1 MARAQTGIEPD
12 QRALTR
18 LAMAHDASPF
28 LLMPSGVVT
37 PETVEDVAA
46 LMVHAVETRQPITF
60 RAGGTSLCGQAITS
74 GLLVDVRR
82 HFRDIEVL
90 DGGARVRAGAG
101 ATLRAV
107 NARLARHGRRLG
119 PDPTSDIACTI
130 GGIVANNSSGMLSGV
145 AQNSYHTLES
155 MIFVLPSGRIVD
167 TADPTADITLR
178 LEETPL
184 VGGLHMLRKRLRTTP
199 SSIKDINRLFAI
211 KNTMGYGLNALLE
224 FHRPVDIIRHLLI
237 GNEGTLGFVAA
248 ATFRTVPLAPHT
260 AAALA
265 LFPTLDAATAAVQ
278 GLVEHGFEAIEL
290 MDAASL
296 RVARTQPGAPA
307 LLRDRELTTEAALL
321 VELHEV
327 DEQVLAAR
335 LDAAA
340 AELTGLDV
348 VGSVELTTE
357 VRHRNALVELRRGLY
372 ALVAGAR
379 PSGSTTLLE
388 DICVPPKEFAATCRD
403 LADLLHRHG
412 YEDAPLFAHGR
423 DGNIHFLLSERF
435 DDPAGLLRYR
445 KFTRQLVRLTLR
457 HHGVLKAEHGTGRAM
472 APFLRDQYG
481 DELYEVMRE
490 VKHLFDP
497 AGVLNPGVIISD
509 DPDAHLKDLKLMP
522 TIEPEVDACIECGF
536 CEPVCPSRDL
546 TLTPRQR
553 IVLRRELTARKD
565 DTELLRQVAEEYDYA
580 AIDTCAVDGMCEV
593 ACPLGINT
601 GDLVR
606 RQREERVGGVE
617 KRAWNQAAR
626 TWALATR
633 MGSAALTV
641 AKSTGPL
648 ATAATRLGRRALGE
662 DAVPGYDE
670 DLPRGSG
677 LRRRPRRRHR
687 PHPGVAAVYFPSCL
701 QTMFAPTGQGVFS
714 AFNEL
719 CVRAGVPVSLLDA
732 EGLCCGS
739 PWRAKGYTDGYYTM
753 QRRVRSALKWG
764 GDATI
769 VVDASSCTDAL
780 ARMTEGWTPTVVDV
794 VTFAAE
800 QLLPRLEV
808 TRSLPSLVLHP
819 TCSSTRMDVNDDLR
833 RIAEFISDEVTVPPS
848 WGCCGF
854 AGDRGLLH
862 PELTESAT
870 RDQAAEVKDGFFAY
884 ASLNRTCEIAM
895 SRATG
900 RTYVHI
906 LELLA
911 EATR

>member
-1 MARAQTGIEPD
+1 MATARAGIERD
-12 QRALTR
+12 DRALMR
-18 LAMAHDASPF
+18 LAMAHDASPY
-28 LLMPSGVVT
+28 LLTPSGVVT
-37 PETVEDVAA
+37 PETVEDVAT
-46 LMVHAVETRQPITF
+46 LMVQAAEARQPITF
-60 RAGGTSLCGQAITS
+60 RAGGTSLCGQSITS
-74 GLLVDVRR
+74 GLLIDVRR
-82 HFRDIEVL
+82 NFRTIEVL
-90 DGGARVRAGAG
+90 DDGLRVRAGAG

-130 GGIVANNSSGMLSGV
+130 GGIIANNSSGMLAGV

-155 MIFVLPSGRIVD
+155 MVFVLPSGRIVD

-199 SSIKDINRLFAI
+199 SSIADINRLFAM

-224 FHRPVDIIRHLLI
+224 FHRPVDLIRHLLI
-237 GNEGTLGFVAA
+237 GSEGTLGFVAE

-265 LFPTLDAATAAVQ
+265 LFPTLDAAAAAVP

-296 RVARTQPGAPA
+296 RVAGAQPGSPA
-307 LLRDRELTTEAALL
+307 LLHGRELTTEAALL

-327 DEQVLAAR
+327 DEDVLAAR
-335 LDAAA
+335 LQAAA
-340 AELTGLDV
+340 IALGELEVIGRV
-348 VGSVELTTE
+348 ALTTE
-357 VRHRNALVELRRGLY
+357 AHHRNALVELRRGLY

-379 PSGSTTLLE
+379 PTGSTTLLE
-388 DICVPPKEFAATCRD
+388 DICVPVTELAPALRD
-403 LADLLHRHG
+403 LADLLTRSG
-412 YEDAPLFAHGR
+412 YHDAPLFAHAR
-423 DGNIHFLLSERF
+423 DGNIHVLLSERF
-435 DDPAGLLRYR
+435 DDAASLARHR
-445 KFTRQLVRLTLR
+445 KFTRQMVRLTLR

-472 APFLRDQYG
+472 APFVREQYG

-490 VKHLFDP
+490 IKHLFDP
-497 AGVLNPGVIISD
+497 AGVLNPGVVISD
-509 DPDAHLKDLKLMP
+509 EPDAHLKNLKLMP

-553 IVLRRELTARKD
+553 IVLRRELAARQD
-565 DTELLRQVAEEYDYA
+565 DTDLLRQVEEDYRYA
-580 AIDTCAVDGMCEV
+580 AIDTCAVDGMCAV

-606 RQREERVGGVE
+606 RQREERAGGVE
-617 KRAWNQAAR
+617 KAAWNRAAR
-626 TWALATR
+626 TWSLATR
-633 MGSAALTV
+633 MGSAALTL

-648 ATAATRLGRRALGE
+648 ASVATRLGRRALG
-662 DAVPGYDE
+662 DDVVPGYDD
-670 DLPRGSG
+670 DLPEGAG
-677 LRRRPRRRHR
+677 LRRRPRRRDR
-687 PHPGVAAVYFPSCL
+687 GGAGVAVYFPSCL
-701 QTMFAPTGQGVFS
+701 QTMFAPSGQGVFL

-719 CVRAGVPVSLLDA
+719 CRRAGVRVSLLDA
-732 EGLCCGS
+732 SGLCCGS
-739 PWRAKGYTDGYYTM
+739 PWSAKGLREGYATM
-753 QRRVRSALKWG
+753 QAQVSTALSRRGQDLTV
-764 GDATI
+764 
-769 VVDASSCTDAL
+769 VVDASSCTEAL
-780 ARMTEGWTPTVVDV
+780 ARMTDGSDVTVVDV
-794 VTFAAE
+794 VTFAAQ
-800 QLLPRLEV
+800 QLVPRLTV

-819 TCSSTRMDVNDDLR
+819 TCASTRMDINDDLLR
-833 RIAEFISDEVTVPPS
+833 VAEFISDSVEVPPS
-848 WGCCGF
+848 WACCGF

-862 PELTESAT
+862 PELTASAT
-870 RDQAAEVKDGFFAY
+870 REEADEVRTGYFAY
-884 ASLNRTCEIAM
+884 ATLNRTCEIAM

>member
-1 MARAQTGIEPD
+1 MGRAQTTNEPD
-12 QRALTR
+12 ERAITR

-37 PETVEDVAA
+37 PESVEDVAA
-46 LMVHAVETRQPITF
+46 LMVQAVKARQAITF
-60 RAGGTSLCGQAITS
+60 RAGGTSLCGQAVTA

-82 HFRDIEVL
+82 HFRSIEVL
-90 DGGARVRAGAG
+90 DDGLRVRAGAG

-107 NARLARHGRRLG
+107 NARLARHDRRLG
-119 PDPTSDIACTI
+119 PDPTSDVACTV
-130 GGIVANNSSGMLSGV
+130 GGIIANNSSGMLSGV
-145 AQNSYHTLES
+145 TQNSYHTLES
-155 MIFVLPSGRIVD
+155 MVFVLPSGRIVD
-167 TADPTADITLR
+167 TSDPTADITLR

-199 SSIKDINRLFAI
+199 SSIADINRLFAM

-224 FHRPVDIIRHLLI
+224 FHRPVDLIRHLLI
-237 GNEGTLGFVAA
+237 GSEGTLGFVAE
-248 ATFRTVPLAPHT
+248 ATFRTVPLAPHA

-265 LFPTLDAATAAVQ
+265 LFPTLDAATAAVE

-307 LLRDRELTTEAALL
+307 LLRDRELSTEAALL

-340 AELTGLDV
+340 AELSGLDV

-388 DICVPPKEFAATCRD
+388 DICVPPSEFAATCRD
-403 LADLLHRHG
+403 LADLLHRSG
-412 YEDAPLFAHGR
+412 YADAPLFAHAR
-423 DGNIHFLLSERF
+423 DGNIHVLLSERF
-435 DDPAGLLRYR
+435 DDPAGLLRHR
-445 KFTRQLVRLTLR
+445 KFTRQMVRLTLR

-472 APFLRDQYG
+472 APFLREQYG

-490 VKHLFDP
+490 IKHLFDP
-497 AGVLNPGVIISD
+497 SGVLNPGVLISD

-553 IVLRRELTARKD
+553 IVLRREMAARKD
-565 DTELLRQVAEEYDYA
+565 DTELLSQVAEEYDYA
-580 AIDTCAVDGMCEV
+580 AIETCAVDGMCAV
-593 ACPLGINT
+593 VCPLGINT

-606 RQREERVGGVE
+606 RQREDRAGPVE
-617 KRAWNQAAR
+617 KSAWNQAAR
-626 TWALATR
+626 TWGLATR
-633 MGSAALTV
+633 MGSAALTM
-641 AKSTGPL
+641 AKSTAPL
-648 ATAATRLGRRALGE
+648 ASAATRLGRRALGD
-662 DAVPGYDE
+662 DAVPDYE
-670 DLPRGSG
+670 ADLPKGSG
-677 LRRRPRRRHR
+677 LRRRPRRRDR
-687 PHPGVAAVYFPSCL
+687 DRRGVAMYFPSCL
-701 QTMFAPTGQGVFS
+701 QTMFAPSEQGVFS
-714 AFNEL
+714 AFNEV
-719 CVRAGVPVSLLDA
+719 CRRAGVPVSLLDA
-732 EGLCCGS
+732 SDLCCGS
-739 PWRAKGYTDGYYTM
+739 PWRAKGFTDGYETM
-753 QRRVRSALKWG
+753 RAQVRAALAEHG
-764 GDATI
+764 EATV
-769 VVDASSCTDAL
+769 VVDAASCTDSL
-780 ARMTEGWTPTVVDV
+780 ARMAEGLDLRVVDAV
-794 VTFAAE
+794 SFTVE
-800 QLLPRLEV
+800 RLLPHLEV

-819 TCSSTRMDVNDDLR
+819 TCASTRMDINDDLLS
-833 RIAEFISDEVTVPPS
+833 IATFIADEVTVPPS
-848 WGCCGF
+848 WACCGF

-862 PELTESAT
+862 PELTASAT
-870 RDQAAEVKDGFFAY
+870 HDEAAEVKGGYFAY

-895 SRATG
+895 TRATG

-911 EATR
+911 QATR

>member
-1 MARAQTGIEPD
+1 MDRRAI
-12 QRALTR
+12 TR

-37 PETVEDVAA
+37 PETVGDVAA
-46 LMVHAVETRQPITF
+46 LMVHAVETREPLTF
-60 RAGGTSLCGQAITS
+60 RAGGTSLSGQASTS

-82 HFRDIEVL
+82 NFKDIEVL

-119 PDPTSDIACTI
+119 PDPASDIACTI

-155 MIFVLPSGRIVD
+155 MIFVLTSGRIID

-178 LEETPL
+178 LDETRL
-184 VGGLHMLRKRLRTTP
+184 VGGLHMLRTRLRTTP
-199 SSIKDINRLFAI
+199 SSIAAINRLFAI

-224 FHRPVDIIRHLLI
+224 FHRPVDIISHLLI
-237 GNEGTLGFVAA
+237 GSEGTLGFVAE

-260 AAALA
+260 AALLA

-278 GLVEHGFEAIEL
+278 GLVAHGFDAIEL
-290 MDAASL
+290 MDSASL
-296 RVARTQPGAPA
+296 RVARTQPRAPA
-307 LLRDRELTTEAALL
+307 LLRGRELTTEAALL
-321 VELHEV
+321 VELHDA
-327 DEQVLAAR
+327 DERSLAAR

-340 AELTGLDV
+340 AELTELDL
-348 VGSVELTTE
+348 VGSVELTTQS
-357 VRHRNALVELRRGLY
+357 HHPRNALVELRRGLY

-379 PSGSTTLLE
+379 PSGSTTLLQ
-388 DICVPPKEFAATCRD
+388 DICVPPTEFAATCRD
-403 LADLLHRHG
+403 LADLLQLHG
-412 YEDAPLFAHGR
+412 YQDAPLFAHAH
-423 DGNIHFLLSERF
+423 DGTIHFLLSERF
-435 DDPAGLLRYR
+435 DETAGLLRYR
-445 KFTRQLVRLTLR
+445 RFTHQLVRLTLH
-457 HHGVLKAEHGTGRAM
+457 HHGVLKAEQGTGRAM

-490 VKHLFDP
+490 IKQLFDP

-509 DPDAHLKDLKLMP
+509 DPDAHLTDLKLMP

-565 DTELLRQVAEEYDYA
+565 DTELLRQVAQEYDYA

-593 ACPLGINT
+593 ACPVGINT

-606 RQREERVGGVE
+606 RQREERAGGIE
-617 KRAWNQAAR
+617 KKAWNQAAR

-641 AKSTGPL
+641 AKATGPL
-648 ATAATRLGRRALGE
+648 ATAATRLGRRALGK
-662 DAVPGYDE
+662 DAVPGHDD
-670 DLPRGSG
+670 DLPAGSG
-677 LRRRPRRRHR
+677 LRRRPRRRDR
-687 PHPGVAAVYFPSCL
+687 PSPGVAAVYFPSCL
-701 QTMFAPTGQGVFS
+701 QAMFAPTGQGVFA

-739 PWRAKGYTDGYYTM
+739 PWRVKGYTEGHETM
-753 QRRVRSALKWG
+753 QRRVRTALDG
-764 GDATI
+764 LHGATV
-769 VVDASSCTDAL
+769 VVDASTCTEAL
-780 ARMTEGWTPTVVDV
+780 RLMTGGWRPRVVDV
-794 VTFAAE
+794 VTFAAQ
-800 QLLPRLEV
+800 QLLPRLKV
-808 TRSLPSLVLHP
+808 TRSRPRLVLHP
-819 TCSSTRMDVNDDLR
+819 TCSSTRMDINDDLLR
-833 RIAEFISDEVTVPPS
+833 VAEFISDEVTVPPS

-854 AGDRGLLH
+854 AGDRGLVH
-862 PELTESAT
+862 PELTRSAT
-870 RDQAAEVKDGFFAY
+870 RDQAAEVTSGFFAY

>member
-1 MARAQTGIEPD
+1 MVTAQTTNEPD
-12 QRALTR
+12 ERAITR

-37 PETVEDVAA
+37 PESVEDVAA
-46 LMVHAVETRQPITF
+46 LMVHAAKARQAITF
-60 RAGGTSLCGQAITS
+60 RAGGTSLCGQSVTA

-90 DGGARVRAGAG
+90 DDGLRVRAGAG

-119 PDPTSDIACTI
+119 PDPTSDVACTI
-130 GGIVANNSSGMLSGV
+130 GGIIANNSSGMLSGI

-155 MIFVLPSGRIVD
+155 MVFVLPSGRIVD

-199 SSIKDINRLFAI
+199 SSIADINRLFAM
-211 KNTMGYGLNALLE
+211 KNTMGYGINALLE
-224 FHRPVDIIRHLLI
+224 FHRPVDLIRHLLI
-237 GNEGTLGFVAA
+237 GSEGTLGFVAE
-248 ATFRTVPLAPHT
+248 ATFRTVPLAPHS

-265 LFPTLDAATAAVQ
+265 LFPTLDDATAAVP

-296 RVARTQPGAPA
+296 RVARTQPGAPS

-340 AELTGLDV
+340 WPSAELDV
-348 VGSVELTTE
+348 VGRVALTTE

-388 DICVPPKEFAATCRD
+388 DICVPPSEFAATCRD
-403 LADLLHRHG
+403 LADLLQRHG
-412 YEDAPLFAHGR
+412 YDDAPLFAHAR

-445 KFTRQLVRLTLR
+445 KFTRQMVRLTLR

-472 APFLRDQYG
+472 APFVRDQYG

-490 VKHLFDP
+490 IKHLFDP
-497 AGVLNPGVIISD
+497 AGVLNPGVLISD

-553 IVLRRELTARKD
+553 IVLRRELAARKD
-565 DTELLRQVAEEYDYA
+565 DVELLRQVAEEYDYA
-580 AIDTCAVDGMCEV
+580 AIETCAVDGMCAV
-593 ACPLGINT
+593 VCPLGINT

-606 RQREERVGGVE
+606 RQREERAGGVE
-617 KRAWNQAAR
+617 RSAWNQAAR
-626 TWALATR
+626 TWGLATR
-633 MGSAALTV
+633 MGSAALTM

-648 ATAATRLGRRALGE
+648 AVAATKLGRRALGD
-662 DAVPGYDE
+662 DAVPGYDD
-670 DLPRGSG
+670 DLPKGSG
-677 LRRRPRRRHR
+677 LRRRPRRRDR
-687 PHPGVAAVYFPSCL
+687 ARRGVAVYFPSCL
-701 QTMFAPTGQGVFS
+701 QTMFAPSEQGVFS

-719 CVRAGVPVSLLDA
+719 CRRAGVPVSLLDA
-732 EGLCCGS
+732 SDLCCGS
-739 PWRAKGYTDGYYTM
+739 PWRAKGYPEGYETM
-753 QRRVRSALKWG
+753 RGNVRQALAEHR
-764 GDATI
+764 DETV

-780 ARMTEGWTPTVVDV
+780 THMTEGWGATVVDV

-800 QLLPRLEV
+800 RLLPHLEV
-808 TRSLPSLVLHP
+808 TRSLPTLVLHP
-819 TCSSTRMDVNDDLR
+819 TCASTRMDINDDLL
-833 RIAEFISDEVTVPPS
+833 RIARFISDEVTVPPS
-848 WGCCGF
+848 WACCGF

-862 PELTESAT
+862 PDLTASAT
-870 RDQAAEVKDGFFAY
+870 RDEAAEVKSGFFAY

-911 EATR
+911 QATR